1 MGRPRQQTFAEAID
15 GLRAAAPA
23 ATTVERLDAV
33 RAAIRAA
40 FTPQQVDTTDLWAV
54 CERKRIE
61 LEAPD
66 PC

>member
-15 GLRAAAPA
+15 GL
-23 ATTVERLDAV
+23 
-33 RAAIRAA
+33 RAA

-61 LEAPD
+61 LEEPD